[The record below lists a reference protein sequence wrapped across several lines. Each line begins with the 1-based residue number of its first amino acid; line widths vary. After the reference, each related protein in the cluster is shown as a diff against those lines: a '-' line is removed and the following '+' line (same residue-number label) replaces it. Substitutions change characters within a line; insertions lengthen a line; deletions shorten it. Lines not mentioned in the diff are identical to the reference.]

1 MSDSDLLEQQTRGQ
15 YAMSLLENE
24 LLQEALAAID
34 KEVMEQWIACP
45 ARDKEGKEAL
55 WQLIKTSRKFR
66 DILLGHIET
75 GKLATDQ
82 LKRFEKPGPLR
93 RMLG

>member
-1 MSDSDLLEQQTRGQ
+1 MTDTGLLEQQTRGQ
-15 YAMSLLENE
+15 TAMSLLENE
-24 LLQEALAAID
+24 LLQEALSAID

-75 GKLATDQ
+75 GKLATAQ
-82 LKRFEKPGPLR
+82 LKRFEQPGPIR
-93 RMLG
+93 RMFG

>member
-1 MSDSDLLEQQTRGQ
+1 MTDTDLMEQQTRGQ

-24 LLQEALAAID
+24 LLKDALDAID

-66 DILLGHIET
+66 DVLTGYIET
-75 GKLATDQ
+75 GKLASAE
-82 LKRFEKPGPLR
+82 LKRFEKPGFMR
-93 RMLG
+93 RVVG